1 MPTLPVS
8 AALVWWL
15 VVALQVTCIRP
26 FRVHCGPLSSI
37 KRHLLSP
44 RATTSSAA
52 DVRVYPTADDVGR
65 ALCTD
70 FVDQAKE
77 AISARGAFYS
87 AVPGGSVL
95 KLLSKLKDAKDELDW
110 SKVHLYYVNHKC
122 VPDDDPSATHSKAK
136 ILFLDH
142 LESCNA
148 VPIQLISEEVIL
160 LLTAAVSTGCQCHI
174 LLTVRYRLGEIG

>member
-8 AALVWWL
+8 AALVWWS

-26 FRVHCGPLSSI
+26 FPVHCGPSPSM
-37 KRHLLSP
+37 KRHLLSLW
-44 RATTSSAA
+44 ATTSSAA